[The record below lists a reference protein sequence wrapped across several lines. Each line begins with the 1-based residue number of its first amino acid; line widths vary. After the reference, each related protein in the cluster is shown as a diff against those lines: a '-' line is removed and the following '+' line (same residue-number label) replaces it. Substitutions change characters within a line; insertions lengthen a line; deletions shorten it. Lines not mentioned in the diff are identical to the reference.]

1 MEADKEYASNV
12 HHGLNVKRARIKKGM
27 KQEELAFEAC
37 TTQQNVS
44 LYEAKKVIESEML
57 ERFAKALNVPVEELE
72 YTNEEGK
79 TVIIENNKIENT
91 ENNTFENADK
101 LTVNTT
107 TTGYNTGIGFETNDS
122 STNTFNPF
130 EKLVQIYDEKTAL
143 YEQLLKVE
151 REKNTLLEQQLLA
164 TQQKPADK
172 Q

>member
-12 HHGLNVKRARIKKGM
+12 HHGLNVKRARTKKGM

-107 TTGYNTGIGFETNDS
+107 TMGYNSGSGVNDNS
-122 STNTFNPF
+122 ANTFNPF

-172 Q
+172 